1 LTRCGPIVSVLDDV
15 LLHCQ
20 NSSTLES
27 AHGLLQTLSSN
38 PKFSHALET
47 TGVLNEILEDMGF
60 GGLWRSCS
68 FNNAQEQDKRCFGLT
83 EKLIEVTSF
92 RIPGTGKTLTGGA
105 AHHYLE
111 PRETVLSSHVCV
123 NP

>member
-1 LTRCGPIVSVLDDV
+1 MPPALDHELTEAGPTRCGPIISVLDDV

-47 TGVLNEILEDMGF
+47 TGLLSEILEDMGF

-68 FNNAQEQDKRCFGLT
+68 FNNPEEQDKRCFGLT
-83 EKLIEVTSF
+83 EKLIEV
-92 RIPGTGKTLTGGA
+92 GGCA
-105 AHHYLE
+105 R
-111 PRETVLSSHVCV
+111 PS
-123 NP
+123 

>member
-1 LTRCGPIVSVLDDV
+1 MLTRPSIRCGPIISVLDDV

-68 FNNAQEQDKRCFGLT
+68 FNNAQDQDKRCFGLT
-83 EKLIEVTSF
+83 EKLIEVGRS
-92 RIPGTGKTLTGGA
+92 RLG
-105 AHHYLE
+105 
-111 PRETVLSSHVCV
+111 REKKKR
-123 NP
+123 